1 MKTKARKKLGSL
13 NRRQLWCSCCTKD
26 SPHTPIHH
34 DVGKWKKHALQFDV
48 PPQLEAFQMLDTRC
62 TTALPRFALKG
73 DQARTMITG
82 PTIVN
87 WGAAKYSSIE
97 LDSLSSCQKVKQL
110 SFKRCLQLPPS
121 IVCCL
126 SFCAL
131 LLERAVYVLVFLSL
145 FLNVCHELWLL
156 LPLDNAHL
164 QHLSAC
170 LPARLPHVP

>member
-1 MKTKARKKLGSL
+1 
-13 NRRQLWCSCCTKD
+13 
-26 SPHTPIHH
+26 
-34 DVGKWKKHALQFDV
+34 
-48 PPQLEAFQMLDTRC
+48 MLVSEKITRC
-62 TTALPRFALKG
+62 NSMCLPSWRHFKCSTRVARPLYLVSHSKETKPNS
-73 DQARTMITG
+73 RTMITG
-82 PTIVN
+82 PTVVN

-164 QHLSAC
+164 QHLSAR